1 MQNNNFKLFW
11 LGRMFSGIAYQMTA
25 VAVGWQIYAITGKVI
40 YLGFVGLAQFLPMFL
55 LTLPVG
61 HVADRYN
68 RRLIISISQIAQ
80 AAGVFF
86 LAAGSH
92 GNWLT
97 KISIL
102 VVVALFGAA
111 HSFDGPTMNAFMPG
125 LVDENEF
132 PRAAAVAASAMQTS
146 FIIGPALGG
155 LLYAFGPVVVYI
167 SAGALLAAAS
177 MMIFFIR
184 HVHRAP
190 GHETADIKSVFAG
203 ISFIKSRPVIL
214 GAISLDLFA
223 VLLGGATALLP
234 VFARDILKTGPWGLG
249 LLRSSPAVGALLMSF
264 FLSVNPLKNGVGKK
278 MFTAVVI
285 FGAGTI
291 VFAVSKNFW
300 LSAAALVVLGG
311 ADVISVVIRQ
321 ALVQMKT
328 PDNMRGRVSA
338 VSSMFV
344 GTSNQLG
351 EFESGLTAS
360 WFGTVPAAMIGGTG
374 TIIVVFLWMKFFPAL
389 LHADKI
395 EKES

>member
-1 MQNNNFKLFW
+1 
-11 LGRMFSGIAYQMTA
+11 
-25 VAVGWQIYAITGKVI
+25 
-40 YLGFVGLAQFLPMFL
+40 
-55 LTLPVG
+55 
-61 HVADRYN
+61 
-68 RRLIISISQIAQ
+68 
-80 AAGVFF
+80 
-86 LAAGSH
+86 
-92 GNWLT
+92 
-97 KISIL
+97 
-102 VVVALFGAA
+102 
-111 HSFDGPTMNAFMPG
+111 
-125 LVDENEF
+125 
-132 PRAAAVAASAMQTS
+132 MQTS